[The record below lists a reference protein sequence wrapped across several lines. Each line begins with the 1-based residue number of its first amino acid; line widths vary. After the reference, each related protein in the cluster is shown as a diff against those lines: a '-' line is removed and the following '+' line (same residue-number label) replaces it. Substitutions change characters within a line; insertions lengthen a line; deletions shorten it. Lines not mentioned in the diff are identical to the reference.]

1 MKKLS
6 FKALATSAVSLAMV
20 VSMVGMTVAQAAA
33 LTSLQVNT
41 IVALLQSFGVD
52 ATTVANVTALSMV
65 RRFHQHLR

>member
-41 IVALLQSFGVD
+41 IVAHSPIIW
-52 ATTVANVTALSMV
+52 S
-65 RRFHQHLR
+65 